1 MTATTDQPARLAV
14 EGLEKSFFG
23 VKVLHAVSFQAHG
36 GRVLGIVG
44 ENGSGKSTA
53 MNLIAGVLPRDS
65 GAVLLNGKKF
75 EPRSRRESDAA
86 GIAFI
91 QQELNIFPNLS
102 VAENLFLVHPPRSFA
117 GLPLISRRQMH
128 KRAQDLLRRVD
139 LTVAPGTL
147 AGQLSAGE
155 RQLLEIARGLASD
168 ARVFIFDEP
177 TSSLTGREA
186 ARLFEIVRRLQQ
198 RDVATLYISHNLED
212 VLQLCSDVVVM
223 RDGRITMRATAAG
236 LTPND
241 LVPAMVGRTIEAL
254 FPERRHSREGG
265 NPVKEQVLEVSGLGE
280 PGILEGI
287 NLQLARG
294 EIVGIA
300 GLMGSGRS
308 ELARMLFGLDRH
320 SQGVVR
326 VEGQVLPPGDIKAR
340 IDAGVAFLTED
351 RRHEGLM
358 PDASVADNMALAALP
373 MFASSGGRVRGGELL
388 NAVRALGQRLNLKS
402 GEVRTTP
409 VRTLSGGNQQKVVLG
424 RWLLRQPRL
433 FILDEPTRGVDVGA
447 KEEIYRLLAE
457 MAQAGMAILIISSE
471 LEELVG
477 LCDRMLVMRKGE
489 LTAQFERVAFD
500 RETILRAAFGQGN
513 AA

>member
-1 MTATTDQPARLAV
+1 MTPTTDQPARLAV

-23 VKVLHAVSFQAHG
+23 VKVLHDVSFQAYG

-128 KRAQDLLRRVD
+128 KRAQDLLRMVD

-177 TSSLTGREA
+177 TSSLTEREA

-198 RDVATLYISHNLED
+198 RDVAILYISHNLED

-223 RDGRITMRATAAG
+223 RDGRITKRATTAG

-241 LVPAMVGRTIEAL
+241 LVPAMVGRSIEAL
-254 FPERRHSREGG
+254 FPTREMAAKVE
-265 NPVKEQVLEVSGLGE
+265 PPILEVSGLSE
-280 PGILEGI
+280 PGVLEGI

-308 ELARMLFGLDRH
+308 ELARMLFGMDRH
-320 SQGVVR
+320 SRGVVR
-326 VEGQVLPPGDIKAR
+326 VEGRVLPPGDIKAR

-373 MFASSGGRVRGGELL
+373 MFASSGGRVRSDQLL
-388 NAVRALGQRLNLKS
+388 SAVRALGQRLNLKS
-402 GEVRTTP
+402 GEVRSTP
-409 VRTLSGGNQQKVVLG
+409 IRTLSGGNQQKVVLG
-424 RWLLRQPRL
+424 RWLLCQPRL

-447 KEEIYRLLAE
+447 REEIYRLLAE
-457 MAQAGMAILIISSE
+457 MAQAGMAILMISSE